1 MAPRTTECPA
11 NGLRVLVVDEDIQH
25 VNYLRAVLP
34 QYNFHVTVYTSPVMA
49 LNFLK
54 DHTQDVDFLLV
65 AMHMQEI
72 SGFQFLEIATKMHRN
87 IIMMSATTTLDMMDK
102 CIKLNARFLEEKP
115 LGSSAIRNL
124 WQHLDLEP
132 SKRMEMFLNF
142 IQDPTRKAH
151 GEQST
156 ITELS
161 DDAESMNEVS
171 SSKVGSST
179 DVNMGLVNNSDSKA
193 GESKEKNPNKKPRL
207 GN

>member
-1 MAPRTTECPA
+1 MAPRTTDYPA
-11 NGLRVLVVDEDIQH
+11 NGLRVLVVEEDKQH

-34 QYNFHVTVYTSPVMA
+34 QYNFHVTVYTSPIMA

-54 DHTQDVDFLLV
+54 DHAQDVDFLLV

-87 IIMMSATTTLDMMDK
+87 II
-102 CIKLNARFLEEKP
+102 N
-115 LGSSAIRNL
+115 
-124 WQHLDLEP
+124 
-132 SKRMEMFLNF
+132 
-142 IQDPTRKAH
+142 PTGKAH

-207 GN
+207 GKTSPSPSN